1 MNDEEKVKYLANI
14 YHLLVADGDVD
25 RLEERVFEEI
35 RRELVAGYVEMR
47 KAKEMAEKE
56 GFQTQMVGRWSDR
69 IANLED
75 MLFAAYCNDVLEQAE
90 KKTLQQHARQLD
102 INQGQFD
109 TIKEEAKR
117 RYAEFKRKLS

>member
-14 YHLLVADGDVD
+14 YHLLIADGGVD
-25 RLEERVFEEI
+25 PVEERVFDEI
-35 RRELVAGYVEMR
+35 RRDLAAGYFQMQ

-56 GFQTQMVGRWSDR
+56 GFEAQMVGRWSDR
-69 IANLED
+69 IANFED
-75 MLFAAYCNDVLEQAE
+75 MLFAAYCNDVLEQTE

-102 INQGQFD
+102 INQAQFD

-117 RYAEFKRKLS
+117 RYAEFKQ